1 MNDFVNTLLQQ
12 KNEYVQM
19 DNKVLS
25 KIFEHIYLRE
35 KKVNI
40 LVFGLGFDSI
50 LYQTAN
56 EHGFTCF
63 IEDDSFFYSINEN
76 IKNKI
81 LFKYKTT
88 VRESMNYTNE
98 DLEKYMIPPIIKQ
111 IEWDIIIIDGP
122 RGYEDNHPG
131 RCLPIYWSSLCKKAT
146 IFIDDSS
153 RDVENRF
160 IKMFF
165 TNPEKI
171 DIIQQ
176 RGMTTIIYP

>member
-1 MNDFVNTLLQQ
+1 MNDFVNNLLLQ
-12 KNEYVQM
+12 KNKYVQM

-25 KIFEHIYLRE
+25 KIFQHIYLME
-35 KKVNI
+35 KKINL

-63 IEDDSFFYSINEN
+63 IEDDEFFFNLNQN

-88 VRESMNYTNE
+88 VKDSMNYTIH
-98 DLEKYMIPPIIKQ
+98 DLHDYEMPDIIKQ
-111 IEWDIIIIDGP
+111 IKWDLIIIDGP

-131 RCLPIYWSSLCKKAT
+131 RCLPIFWSSLCKDAT

-153 RDVENRF
+153 RDVENKF

-165 TNPEKI
+165 IDTDKI
-171 DIIQQ
+171 DVIIQ
-176 RGMTTIIYP
+176 RGHTTIIYP